1 MRIEIKNRFNGK
13 IIIRGE
19 YKSIKH
25 CLEENRAAYFEDA
38 DLRDADLGVAY
49 LGGAYFRGADLV
61 GTDLRGADLRDADL
75 RDTDLKGADFEGT
88 DLVDADFR
96 GAKNYVNH
104 HHIFAEAVRRQEVA
118 TFTEK
123 EWAMIG
129 VIIIHSTCWD
139 TIKKRFG
146 KKMLSVFRK
155 LSQVGFNEWEKHY
168 KQVLEG

>member
-13 IIIRGE
+13 IIICGE

-38 DLRDADLGVAY
+38 DLRDADL
-49 LGGAYFRGADLV
+49 RG
-61 GTDLRGADLRDADL
+61 
-75 RDTDLKGADFEGT
+75 TDLKGADLEGA
-88 DLVDADFR
+88 DLVDADLR
-96 GAKNYVNH
+96 GAKNYVNN
-104 HHIFAEAVRRQEVA
+104 HHIFSEAVRRQEVA

-168 KQVLEG
+168 KKVLEG